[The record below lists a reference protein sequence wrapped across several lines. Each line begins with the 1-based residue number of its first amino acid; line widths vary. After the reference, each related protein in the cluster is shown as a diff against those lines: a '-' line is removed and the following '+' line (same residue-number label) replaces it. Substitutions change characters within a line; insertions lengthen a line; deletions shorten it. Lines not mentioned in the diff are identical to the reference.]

1 LCYAKDMQLQVGVKI
16 LLKNNNNEYLFLR
29 RAVTLQDEAEPYW
42 DIPGGRI
49 DPTETLSEA
58 LHREILEETG
68 LKVDDELHLVTAQ
81 DIIVPAKDLHVVR
94 LTYTAM
100 GEGEAIHSDEHQET
114 LWATREKALALHLDP
129 YLKEALLSLE

>member
-1 LCYAKDMQLQVGVKI
+1 LCCAKDMQLQVGVKI
-16 LLKNNNNEYLFLR
+16 LLKNNRNEYLFLR

-49 DPTETLSEA
+49 DPAERLSEA

-68 LKVDDELHLVTAQ
+68 LKVDDALQLIAAQ

-94 LTYTAM
+94 LTYTAT
-100 GEGEAIHSDEHQET
+100 GEGEAVHSDEHQES
-114 LWATREKALALHLDP
+114 LWATREKALTLHLDP
-129 YLKEALLSLE
+129 YLKEALLKV